1 MGKKLRIDEIAR
13 TELERKILHISLSLL
28 LILPYFWTELNAPIY
43 FAIIALLA
51 NYFNALL
58 LKKPLLPQE
67 IKRNFTNMRRN
78 IIFAFIQR
86 APQPL
91 AKNLETIDLLFEKI
105 EKGIEEEISKIERN
119 YEKIGGYI
127 GITHGVLGVLVSEV
141 LFSKYTFYG
150 ILALMIVD
158 PASSVISVF
167 TKFKH
172 RLPRSWST
180 LEGSITAFLT
190 FFLVLYT
197 LGVPASQA
205 ILISLIGVIT
215 EAYAIE
221 DNLLIPVIV
230 SLSAYI
236 LLLPT
241 S

>member
-1 MGKKLRIDEIAR
+1 MDQKPRINEIAR
-13 TELERKILHISLSLL
+13 TELERKILHFSLSFI
-28 LILPYFWTELNAPIY
+28 LILPYFWTDLNATTY

-67 IKRNFTNMRRN
+67 IKKNFTNMRRN
-78 IIFAFIQR
+78 VILAFIQR

-91 AKNLETIDLLFEKI
+91 AKNLEAIDLLFEKI
-105 EKGIEEEISKIERN
+105 EKGIEEEITKIERN

-127 GITHGVLGVLVSEV
+127 GVTHGVLGVLIAEV

-158 PASSVISVF
+158 PASSIISVF
-167 TKFKH
+167 TEFRHK
-172 RLPRSWST
+172 LPRSWST
-180 LEGSITAFLT
+180 LEGSIAAFLA
-190 FFLVLYT
+190 FSLALYT
-197 LGVPASQA
+197 LGVPAPQA

-230 SLSAYI
+230 SFSAYL

-241 S
+241 P